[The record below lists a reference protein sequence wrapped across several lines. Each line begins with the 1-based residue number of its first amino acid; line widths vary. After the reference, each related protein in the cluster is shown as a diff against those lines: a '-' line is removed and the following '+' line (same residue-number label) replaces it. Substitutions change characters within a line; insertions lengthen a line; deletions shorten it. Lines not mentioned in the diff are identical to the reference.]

1 MSFKEDEK
9 ENNIL
14 IKKIG
19 FPFHKKKINKSF
31 INDDDVDYIY
41 CNNENINLKKI
52 NEEIIK
58 KLELYE
64 KENIELKNIIEQLN
78 QELNYKDKCL
88 EECDKIIFELK
99 NNYENEYNT
108 KEKELKEN
116 EDDIISQKYERKN
129 EIEEYKRENNELRNK
144 LNKLKLDYNEK
155 TKQLKSLSETISKT
169 KNNINYIE
177 MLKERERKIEEDE
190 LKIKNLIKE
199 NNSKEEQ
206 INLLT
211 KYKKEEIPIYNKDIS
226 CNNYIINIFP
236 IEEIFNT
243 EILENKILNNGK
255 INFKLEEALKD
266 ILYIPNKEKK
276 YLTKEYLIDMN
287 FKTELIK
294 TECFSNYIREFN
306 LYHLINNNNN
316 EINNINAIIEKI
328 NIIKNKYNNILLE
341 KEILLKEN
349 LKLKDKINDMNLY
362 IIKIKEELNDINRN
376 IKLKMN
382 HIITLYEIKIN
393 QIMKIKDINLSIDYI
408 NSINIKSIYNN
419 KIKDIKKE
427 KPCLNMI
434 KKENERLK
442 NELAI
447 LIKDI
452 NEQQKEISYKKKLK
466 NNFYYLN
473 KNIFSI
479 SDYMKYSLIYELNNT
494 KQILNVFKIIINNT
508 KNKKNIFNEIIQNF
522 LIVIEKINS
531 INKNENNEDLK
542 EAFGIFV
549 ERCNFDLDINILNEN
564 EIFIRKLIVKLIEIN
579 FFC

>member
-427 KPCLNMI
+427 KPCLNII

-452 NEQQKEISYKKKLK
+452 NEQQKEISNKKKLK
-466 NNFYYLN
+466 YNFYYLN

-579 FFC
+579 VFC